1 MSACSGSQHVIR
13 TNPPFPSLGP
23 PRGSLPA
30 GSSASI
36 GHRPNTGTSV
46 GTPRDSPPS
55 EPPPESSS
63 WSCPLGVATSEL
75 PSWSCH
81 LAPPSDRP
89 GGRRAASDFRPDTD
103 TRKGMPLPGPSL
115 SVPGAAQA
123 APDESLRLHGAREIC
138 DQVSNLSLRPT
149 YREVTACGG
158 TFPDTVTYLHGF
170 HTRISSDSSA
180 RRDHGTACALLVPAR
195 HRLQT
200 LGMRNLL

>member
-13 TNPPFPSLGP
+13 ANPPFQSLGP
-23 PRGSLPA
+23 PPRDLPSR
-30 GSSASI
+30 SSANI
-36 GHRPNTGTSV
+36 ELRPNTGTSV
-46 GTPRDSPPS
+46 GPPPPERPSDSPP
-55 EPPPESSS
+55 
-63 WSCPLGVATSEL
+63 LGTFLGIA
-75 PSWSCH
+75 
-81 LAPPSDRP
+81 PSDRP
-89 GGRRAASDFRPDTD
+89 CGRRAASVFRPDTD
-103 TRKGMPLPGPSL
+103 TRKGMPPSGPSL
-115 SVPGAAQA
+115 SVPGAVCT
-123 APDESLRLHGAREIC
+123 APDESLRLHRAREIC

-180 RRDHGTACALLVPAR
+180 RRDHRTACALLVPAR

>member
-1 MSACSGSQHVIR
+1 MSSAQIPLFR
-13 TNPPFPSLGP
+13 PSDRPG
-23 PRGSLPA
+23 GSLPA

-75 PSWSCH
+75 PPRSCP
-81 LAPPSDRP
+81 LGVATSPPPLDRP
-89 GGRRAASDFRPDTD
+89 GGRRAVSVFRSDTD
-103 TRKGMPLPGPSL
+103 TRKGMPLSGPSL

-158 TFPDTVTYLHGF
+158 TFPDTVMYLHGF

-180 RRDHGTACALLVPAR
+180 RRDHRAACALLVPAR

>member
-1 MSACSGSQHVIR
+1 MSSAQIPLFR
-13 TNPPFPSLGP
+13 PSD
-23 PRGSLPA
+23 RPA
-30 GSSASI
+30 GVSQPGHPQASDTARI
-36 GHRPNTGTSV
+36 PEPPSERPGIA
-46 GTPRDSPPS
+46 PPS

-63 WSCPLGVATSEL
+63 WSCPLGVATS
-75 PSWSCH
+75 
-81 LAPPSDRP
+81 PPPLDRP
-89 GGRRAASDFRPDTD
+89 GGRRAVSVFRSDTD

-180 RRDHGTACALLVPAR
+180 RRDHRAACALLVPAR

>member
-1 MSACSGSQHVIR
+1 M
-13 TNPPFPSLGP
+13 
-23 PRGSLPA
+23 
-30 GSSASI
+30 SSAQISLFRPSDRPARVSQP
-36 GHRPNTGTSV
+36 GHPQASDTARIPEPPSERPLRNAL
-46 GTPRDSPPS
+46 RIAPS
-55 EPPPESSS
+55 EPPTESPS
-63 WSCPLGVATSEL
+63 WSCPLGVA
-75 PSWSCH
+75 PSASP
-81 LAPPSDRP
+81 LDRP
-89 GGRRAASDFRPDTD
+89 GGRRAVSVFRLDTD
-103 TRKGMPLPGPSL
+103 TRKGMPLSGPSL

-180 RRDHGTACALLVPAR
+180 RRDHRAACALLVPAR

>member
-1 MSACSGSQHVIR
+1 MSSAQIPLFR
-13 TNPPFPSLGP
+13 PSD
-23 PRGSLPA
+23 RPA
-30 GSSASI
+30 GISQPGHPQASDTARI
-36 GHRPNTGTSV
+36 PE
-46 GTPRDSPPS
+46 PPS
-55 EPPPESSS
+55 ERPGIAP
-63 WSCPLGVATSEL
+63 PLGTTPGIVLLEL
-75 PSWSCH
+75 PPWSCH
-81 LAPPSDRP
+81 LAHPLDRP

-180 RRDHGTACALLVPAR
+180 RRDHRAACALLVPAR

>member
-55 EPPPESSS
+55 EPPRESSS
-63 WSCPLGVATSEL
+63 WSCSLGVATSEL

-81 LAPPSDRP
+81 LAPPWTAPAGDVRYPFFGRIPTHEKVCPCRGPPFRSRAPSVRRRTNPCGSTEP
-89 GGRRAASDFRPDTD
+89 GKSATKYRIFRYAPHIGKLPLAAA
-103 TRKGMPLPGPSL
+103 L
-115 SVPGAAQA
+115 S
-123 APDESLRLHGAREIC
+123 
-138 DQVSNLSLRPT
+138 PT
-149 YREVTACGG
+149 
-158 TFPDTVTYLHGF
+158 L
-170 HTRISSDSSA
+170 
-180 RRDHGTACALLVPAR
+180 
-195 HRLQT
+195 
-200 LGMRNLL
+200 

>member
-1 MSACSGSQHVIR
+1 MSACPSSQHVIR
-13 TNPPFPSLGP
+13 ANLPFPSLGP
-23 PRGSLPA
+23 PCESLPA

-46 GTPRDSPPS
+46 GTP
-55 EPPPESSS
+55 PPEALRIAPSKPPTESPS
-63 WSCPLGVATSEL
+63 WSCPLGVA
-75 PSWSCH
+75 PSASP
-81 LAPPSDRP
+81 LDRP
-89 GGRRAASDFRPDTD
+89 GGRRAVSVFRSDTD

-180 RRDHGTACALLVPAR
+180 RRDHRAACALLVPAR

>member
-23 PRGSLPA
+23 PCESLPA

-46 GTPRDSPPS
+46 GTPPPERPSDSPLGTTHGIALL
-55 EPPPESSS
+55 ELPPR
-63 WSCPLGVATSEL
+63 SCPLGVA
-75 PSWSCH
+75 PSASP
-81 LAPPSDRP
+81 LDRP
-89 GGRRAASDFRPDTD
+89 GGRRAVSVFRLDTD
-103 TRKGMPLPGPSL
+103 TRKGMPLSGPSL

-180 RRDHGTACALLVPAR
+180 RRDHRAACALLVPAR

>member
-1 MSACSGSQHVIR
+1 MSACPSSQHVIR
-13 TNPPFPSLGP
+13 ANLPFPSLGP
-23 PRGSLPA
+23 PCGSLPA

-55 EPPPESSS
+55 EPPTESPS
-63 WSCPLGVATSEL
+63 WSCPLGVA
-75 PSWSCH
+75 PSASP
-81 LAPPSDRP
+81 LDRP
-89 GGRRAASDFRPDTD
+89 GGRRAVSVFRPDTD

-180 RRDHGTACALLVPAR
+180 RRDHRAACALLVPAR

>member
-1 MSACSGSQHVIR
+1 MSACPGSQHVIR

-46 GTPRDSPPS
+46 GTPPPERPSDSPLGTTHGIALLELPPR
-55 EPPPESSS
+55 PPPWTAPAGDVRYPFFGRIPTHEKV
-63 WSCPLGVATSEL
+63 CPCRVS
-75 PSWSCH
+75 
-81 LAPPSDRP
+81 
-89 GGRRAASDFRPDTD
+89 
-103 TRKGMPLPGPSL
+103 GPSL

-123 APDESLRLHGAREIC
+123 APDESLRLHRAREIC

-180 RRDHGTACALLVPAR
+180 RRDHRAACALLVPAR

>member
-1 MSACSGSQHVIR
+1 MSACPSSQHVIR
-13 TNPPFPSLGP
+13 ANPPFPSLGP

-46 GTPRDSPPS
+46 GTPRDSPP
-55 EPPPESSS
+55 PRNHPRNR
-63 WSCPLGVATSEL
+63 PLGVAPLEL
-75 PSWSCH
+75 PPR
-81 LAPPSDRP
+81 PPLDRP

-103 TRKGMPLPGPSL
+103 TRKGMPLSGPSL
-115 SVPGAAQA
+115 SVPGAVCA

-180 RRDHGTACALLVPAR
+180 RRDHRAACALLVPAR

>member
-1 MSACSGSQHVIR
+1 MSACPSSQHVIR
-13 TNPPFPSLGP
+13 ANPPFPSLGP
-23 PRGSLPA
+23 PCESLPA

-46 GTPRDSPPS
+46 GTPPPERPSDSPLGTTHGIALLELPPR
-55 EPPPESSS
+55 PPP
-63 WSCPLGVATSEL
+63 L
-75 PSWSCH
+75 
-81 LAPPSDRP
+81 DRP

-123 APDESLRLHGAREIC
+123 APDESLRLHRAREIC

-180 RRDHGTACALLVPAR
+180 RRDHRAACALLVPAR